1 MTCLLCMEDATT
13 PAQRFID
20 IFSEEGC
27 QMTVCSIIAKHL
39 WLKPERDICTGQ
51 RICWTCWEA
60 LRDFHKFYQRI
71 AAIHNHADW
80 KTPFVHIEHEDDPL
94 PQEIHIKSEVTDDAE
109 EKLQNSINVGENMF
123 ESEAILEV
131 AYTPTDLLP
140 QVEIIEGSK
149 PISEKV
155 QSAKRRG
162 RPPKDANAK
171 LSATTKGVKK
181 LPTQRKHKDHIK
193 NKHDPES
200 TIICDKCGKQ
210 VPAQDMKE
218 HNKLEHSKVPR
229 PIPPKPRQCQL
240 CGTWLRHMSALKQH
254 MKTIHAGPCGEHPC
268 QNCKQVLTSARA
280 LKRHVYLNH
289 ESEGKFKCTMCEKTF
304 KRPKE
309 LKEHTTTHTGE
320 VLYTCTDTASATRDF
335 IAPRINASDST
346 ISAECDNA
354 NPSTMYEK
362 AFQHPQYLKE
372 HTSTHTGE
380 VFYTCPETIG
390 ATRDFF
396 AQKIEACDSTL
407 STEGGSAKSD
417 SVPQLLEM
425 TFL

>member
-320 VLYTCTDTASATRDF
+320 VLYTCPNCPMTFFS
-335 IAPRINASDST
+335 
-346 ISAECDNA
+346 NA
-354 NPSTMYEK
+354 NMYKHRQRLHRAEWEADRK
-362 AFQHPQYLKE
+362 KPRHIANIMAQAM
-372 HTSTHTGE
+372 
-380 VFYTCPETIG
+380 G
-390 ATRDFF
+390 ATAALKAKQAVGAATAFF
-396 AQKIEACDSTL
+396 AQKINTSGSTV
-407 STEGGSAKSD
+407 SAD
-417 SVPQLLEM
+417 SVNANPEAVQQHLEM
-425 TFL
+425 TIQ